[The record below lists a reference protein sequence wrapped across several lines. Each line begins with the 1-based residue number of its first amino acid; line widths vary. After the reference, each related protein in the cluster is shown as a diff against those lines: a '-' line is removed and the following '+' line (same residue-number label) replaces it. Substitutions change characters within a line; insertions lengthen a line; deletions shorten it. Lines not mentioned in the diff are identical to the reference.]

1 MHEGLY
7 GNSECIRVGKL
18 LINPKAAFPGLDL

>member
-7 GNSECIRVGKL
+7 GNSKRLCIGKL